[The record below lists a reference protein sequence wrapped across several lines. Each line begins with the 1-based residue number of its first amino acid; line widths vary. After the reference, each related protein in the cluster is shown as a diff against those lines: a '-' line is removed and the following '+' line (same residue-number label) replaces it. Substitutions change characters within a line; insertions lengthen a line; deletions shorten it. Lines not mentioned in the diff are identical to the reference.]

1 MGLYAIVKGDVV
13 DSIAISDSPL
23 ETDGVWICIDNVDPK
38 PARNWFYKDGV
49 FSEQI
54 IKVYVPKTKITSALS
69 DVWANIETV
78 AATDPEVQAWVTK
91 INTADQHEYSPEY
104 DADLDMLIGKELITP
119 LHKAKL
125 QPNTPLY

>member
-1 MGLYAIVKGDVV
+1 
-13 DSIAISDSPL
+13 
-23 ETDGVWICIDNVDPK
+23 
-38 PARNWFYKDGV
+38 
-49 FSEQI
+49 
-54 IKVYVPKTKITSALS
+54 
-69 DVWANIETV
+69 VWANIETV